1 MIRLNDQRPFASG
14 GNRICYRHPAYANRC
29 LKVLRPDRSP
39 ALRRKEKR
47 FPSNLRPLK
56 YFDENQV
63 ELKVLNYL
71 HANYPK
77 AVRRHLPQSF
87 GMVETDLGHAHA
99 TSLITNSD
107 GLISQ
112 TLEQY
117 IWEHGLDDTV
127 SQSIEKFKDDWSTQ
141 PPKTRD
147 LIPHNMVINDLGGET
162 RLILID
168 GLGRKPRLTCFY
180 LACTSRNRYRRRIQ
194 DFDQRVQR
202 ILQRKISNTGPMER
216 LNNLKRKLSETMTS

>member
-14 GNRICYRHPAYANRC
+14 GNRICYRHPADAKRC

-39 ALRRKEKR
+39 VLRRKEKK

-63 ELKVLNYL
+63 ELEALNFL
-71 HANYPK
+71 HANYPE

-87 GMVETDLGHAHA
+87 GMVQTDLGHAHA
-99 TSLITNSD
+99 TSLITDAD

-127 SQSIEKFKDDWSTQ
+127 SQSIENFKDDWCTQ

-147 LIPHNMVINDLGGET
+147 LIPHNMVINDLGDET

-168 GLGRKPRLTCFY
+168 GLGRKPRSTCFRF
-180 LACTSRNRYRRRIQ
+180 ACTSRKRYQRRIQ
-194 DFDQRVQR
+194 DFDQRIQR
-202 ILQRKISNTGPMER
+202 ILHRKVTNTGPMER
-216 LNNLKRKLSETMTS
+216 LNNLQRKLSETMSS